1 MGFNCVVTPHFFF
14 FYQLFK
20 EESGLREEVF
30 FFLPFKDLNRKSQV
44 TGTFE
49 CLYCLISVAMLW

>member
-20 EESGLREEVF
+20 EESGLREEV